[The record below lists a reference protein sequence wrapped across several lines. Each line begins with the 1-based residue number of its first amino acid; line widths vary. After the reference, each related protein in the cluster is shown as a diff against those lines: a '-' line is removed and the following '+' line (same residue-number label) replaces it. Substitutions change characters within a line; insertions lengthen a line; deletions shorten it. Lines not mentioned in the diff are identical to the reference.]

1 MHKKLQK
8 VKFKKNIQK
17 IGSMHCYGLFQF
29 TVFIL

>member
-8 VKFKKNIQK
+8 GEIKKNIQK
-17 IGSMHCYGLFQF
+17 IGSMHCNGLFQF

>member
-8 VKFKKNIQK
+8 VKQKNIQK